1 MTESL
6 YVIEQSLQLLVDERD
21 RAEANG
27 DSEAIATI
35 DRALTEYLTREAA
48 KIDSYAGLIHQ
59 LDTEAELV
67 KAEADRL
74 HGRAKAMLARNDAI
88 KAAALVAMQA
98 HGVKELKTYRNTLR
112 RQGNGG
118 LQALEIAQL
127 GAVPMEYRT
136 VKSYSRC
143 RNTETDGFGCIAQPA
158 DGAIAPAEEGEG
170 YVQSWDRVIMQ
181 RGSL

>member
-1 MTESL
+1 VPILSDL
-6 YVIEQSLQLLVDERD
+6 ERKAYHAAH
-21 RAEANG
+21 R
-27 DSEAIATI
+27 I
-35 DRALTEYLTREAA
+35 LTERPYISRLAA
-48 KIDSYAGLIHQ
+48 PGGQRS
-59 LDTEAELV
+59 
-67 KAEADRL
+67 
-74 HGRAKAMLARNDAI
+74 
-88 KAAALVAMQA
+88 AAVVAMQA